1 MIELDEKAIAGFRE
15 KLAEDEA
22 AGATVAKYTAAIR
35 RLADFCGGQL
45 RDKGQLVAFKQA
57 LAASGM
63 APGTVNG
70 VLTAVNKLL
79 DIYGYHEW
87 RLRFLKVQRRVFMA
101 PEREM
106 TRAEYERL
114 VNTAKRQGDERLA
127 LAVQTLGATGAR
139 VSELASVTVEAV
151 AAGKAEIRS
160 KGKIRLLLL
169 PKKLCKLLSS
179 YCAKRGITAGPVF
192 VTTGGKPIDRSN
204 LWKSMKRL
212 ARCARVLLDKVF
224 PHNLRHLFAR
234 TYYKKTRDI
243 VQLAD
248 ILGHS
253 SVETTRIYTARSPME
268 QRRQMDALALLL

>member
-22 AGATVAKYTAAIR
+22 AAATVAKYTAAIR
-35 RLADFCGGQL
+35 RLSAFCGGTL

-139 VSELASVTVEAV
+139 VSELQAVTVEAV

-169 PKKLCKLLSS
+169 PKKLCKLLAN
-179 YCAKRGITAGPVF
+179 YCAKRNITAGPVF
-192 VTTGGKPIDRSN
+192 VTASGKPIDRSN

-212 ARCARVLLDKVF
+212 AKHARVLLDKVF

>member
-1 MIELDEKAIAGFRE
+1 MIELDEKAIAGFQE

-22 AGATVAKYTAAIR
+22 AAATVAKYTAAIR
-35 RLADFCGGQL
+35 RLADFCGGTL

-79 DIYGYHEW
+79 DIYGYNEW

-169 PKKLCKLLSS
+169 PKKLCKLLAN
-179 YCAKRGITAGPVF
+179 YCAKRGITSGPVF
-192 VTTGGKPIDRSN
+192 VTASGKPLDRSN

-212 ARCARVLLDKVF
+212 ARLARVLLDKVF

>member
-15 KLAEDEA
+15 KLTEDEA
-22 AGATVAKYTAAIR
+22 AAATVAKYTAAIR

-179 YCAKRGITAGPVF
+179 YCAKRNITSGPVF
-192 VTTGGKPIDRSN
+192 VTASGKPIDRSN

-212 ARCARVLLDKVF
+212 ARLARVLLDKVF

-243 VQLAD
+243 VRLAD

>member
-1 MIELDEKAIAGFRE
+1 MIELDEKAIAGFQE

-22 AGATVAKYTAAIR
+22 AAATVAKYTAAIR
-35 RLADFCGGQL
+35 RLSAFCGGTL

-79 DIYGYHEW
+79 DIYGYNEW
-87 RLRFLKVQRRVFMA
+87 RLRFLKVQRKVFMA

-106 TRAEYERL
+106 TRAEYEKL

-192 VTTGGKPIDRSN
+192 VTAGGKPIDRSN

-212 ARCARVLLDKVF
+212 ARLARVLLDKVF